1 MGGGVKN
8 MGRGSLFAF
17 GELKGLYAFFLG
29 DPPCRYVKYVL
40 PPVKVRKSLSKKIN
54 KFCKL

>member
-1 MGGGVKN
+1 

-29 DPPCRYVKYVL
+29 DPPCRDVKYVL

-54 KFCKL
+54 QFCKL